1 MKQKKI
7 AKLLKKSLETHF
19 ACHSVRIKLHL
30 CQVDTVSKR
39 FLYDVKLMPG
49 TRVAAVFDRT
59 SDVGEALQLP
69 LLRVFREGD
78 SIHLIASFTACSEN
92 SLRKMLCSQAFLGG
106 TAQLPV
112 ALGYD
117 LMGRKVFDDLSQ
129 MPHAM
134 YVGATNSGKST
145 GLISL
150 ILSLVCSCP
159 ANELNLVVLDVG
171 GNSLQVFEGIP
182 HLSHPIV
189 KTHTEAI
196 HILRELSTEM
206 HRRIELDKQE
216 REQLH
221 PIVCVVDEY
230 VSFVQN
236 IRDAEQ
242 RQEVKSIISD
252 LLRRGRGVKV
262 HMVLATQDPRK
273 DAMGIDI
280 GNITSRMAFKVP
292 KYQSSV
298 NVLNAGGAEKLP
310 GKGAMLYVS
319 SEHPEPVYVQG
330 AFMPQE
336 EVWELLERVREFE
349 CDRSGMFNIAQDVP
363 ADENK
368 TITIPAVSAKVD
380 DGKERELAEI
390 IAWVLSNQTV
400 SVNQIK
406 QRFSIGNRA
415 NDIMETLCT
424 LGLVGEKAAN
434 KPRKVLIQQ
443 LEEIPTAVA
452 TLLAKNGY
460 TAGTEVTSLELD
472 GEVNLL

>member
-7 AKLLKKSLETHF
+7 AKHLKKSLEKHF
-19 ACHSVRIKLHL
+19 TCHGVRIKLHL
-30 CQVDTVSKR
+30 RQIDAATAR
-39 FLYDVKLMPG
+39 YLFDVRLMPG

-59 SDVGEALQLP
+59 SDVGEALHLP
-69 LLRVFREGD
+69 LLRAFREGD
-78 SIHLIASFTACSEN
+78 RLQLIASFVACSEN
-92 SLRKMLCSQAFLGG
+92 SLHKMLCSQEFIGG
-106 TAQLPV
+106 KAQLPV

-117 LMGRKVFDDLSQ
+117 LMGRMVFSDLSQ

-159 ANELNLVVLDVG
+159 ANELNLVVVDVG

-182 HLSHPIV
+182 HLSHPVV
-189 KTHTEAI
+189 KTHAEAI
-196 HILRELSTEM
+196 HVLLKLSAEM

-216 REQLH
+216 REQLP

-236 IRDAEQ
+236 IRGTEQ
-242 RQEVKSIISD
+242 RQEVKNIISD
-252 LLRRGRGVKV
+252 LLRRGRKV
-262 HMVLATQDPRK
+262 RMHIVLATQDSRK

-280 GNITSRMAFKVP
+280 GNITTRMAFKVP
-292 KYQSSV
+292 KYQDSV
-298 NVLNAGGAEKLP
+298 NILNVGGAEKLP
-310 GKGAMLYVS
+310 GKGAMFYVS
-319 SEHPEPVYVQG
+319 SGHREPVYIQG

-415 NDIMETLCT
+415 NDIIETLCSY
-424 LGLVGEKAAN
+424 GLVSEKESN
-434 KPRKVLIQQ
+434 KPRKVLIQRFEELPPAVVAL
-443 LEEIPTAVA
+443 LEKYGYTVDAVA
-452 TLLAKNGY
+452 TSMEHDV
-460 TAGTEVTSLELD
+460 EVDLP
-472 GEVNLL
+472 